1 MRKMRIAMILIAAV
15 MLVIALASCKKT
27 TEPETDAPA
36 GMVYVPGGTFTMGDA
51 RNAENEYAPPHK
63 VTLSPFFIGK
73 YEVTQAEFAE
83 YMRPGAPWMPEL
95 GQGDNYPAYNVSWF
109 AALKYCNLRSMA
121 EELTPC
127 YTINGSTNPADWGE
141 IPVFNTDPTAS
152 SWEAVTCNF
161 SANGYRL
168 PTEAEWEYA
177 ARARTNSP
185 DYLFSG
191 SDDFDDVAWFIENS
205 LGKTHPVGE
214 KAPNAIGIYDMSG
227 NLGEW
232 CWDRYGRDYYQNS
245 PQNNPTGP
253 EEGSERVERGGSWHF
268 ISEQCYISSR
278 GINTP
283 FIEMSPIV
291 GFRVC
296 RTK

>member
-127 YTINGSTNPADWGE
+127 YTINGSTNPADWG
-141 IPVFNTDPTAS
+141 
-152 SWEAVTCNF
+152 
-161 SANGYRL
+161 
-168 PTEAEWEYA
+168 
-177 ARARTNSP
+177 
-185 DYLFSG
+185 
-191 SDDFDDVAWFIENS
+191 
-205 LGKTHPVGE
+205 
-214 KAPNAIGIYDMSG
+214 
-227 NLGEW
+227 
-232 CWDRYGRDYYQNS
+232 
-245 PQNNPTGP
+245 
-253 EEGSERVERGGSWHF
+253 
-268 ISEQCYISSR
+268 
-278 GINTP
+278 
-283 FIEMSPIV
+283 
-291 GFRVC
+291 
-296 RTK
+296 